1 MIDKALALR
10 HGAAERVRRERA
22 LLDRLRGAP
31 SVTRLLF
38 TFQDAR
44 AVYLALEHVPGGELY
59 DQVRLRGRLPAADA
73 RFYAAEVVLAL
84 GELRAARVVHRDLKP
99 ENLLLDAGGH
109 LKLIDFG
116 SAAELAEEAVVPR
129 PRAAAAEEHEEEA
142 EAREQPP
149 PAQEEEDERGDGA
162 AAASTAAAAAASPP
176 PAAGPRLPFAPPRA
190 AAARTTSLV
199 GTADYV
205 SPEVLRNEP
214 LSCAADLWALG
225 CVLHQLLAGRPPFQ
239 AASEYLTFQA
249 AVAGEAAPLPAD
261 APPAAAALVA
271 ALLAPDPAARPGAAD
286 LAELRAHPFFEGV
299 DWAGLRAGPAP
310 TPAPRGASSNDGSGA
325 SSFDWELASLAAA
338 LPGAEAEA
346 GPGAGGA

>member
-1 MIDKALALR
+1 MIDKAFARR

-22 LLDRLRGAP
+22 LLDRLRAAP
-31 SVTRLLF
+31 SVARLLF

-99 ENLLLDAGGH
+99 ENLLLDARGH

-129 PRAAAAEEHEEEA
+129 PRAAAAEEHDG

-149 PAQEEEDERGDGA
+149 PVQEEDDEPGGGA

-310 TPAPRGASSNDGSGA
+310 TPAPRSASSDDGSGA

-338 LPGAEAEA
+338 LPGAGEEAA
-346 GPGAGGA
+346 GAGSA